1 MCVQFY
7 HSNDFCYKMLLLMRT
22 QFSEWKT
29 MASQWGEPF
38 DKIIETSGKRRCGP
52 WSTIQRRWRG
62 KQRRRRRMCKT
73 EQNTLYSS
81 CTIAYFLNCYHLSVD
96 SVLDKISHRPN
107 TGSIIGGPYVEPLC
121 WVCMKICNWTGIGWI
136 LRSFVR
142 PPCSIFPGRS
152 VQQLLPDLGL

>member
-1 MCVQFY
+1 
-7 HSNDFCYKMLLLMRT
+7 
-22 QFSEWKT
+22 
-29 MASQWGEPF
+29 
-38 DKIIETSGKRRCGP
+38 
-52 WSTIQRRWRG
+52 
-62 KQRRRRRMCKT
+62 MCKT

-81 CTIAYFLNCYHLSVD
+81 CTIAQFLNCYHLCVD

-152 VQQLLPDLGL
+152 VQQLLPDLVLLKDCNFVFLGVHRAKVWDYNRRQSCSEVLVMLNIRFLLSIFPN